1 MKALI
6 LSGGMGTR
14 LRPFTYSMPK
24 QLVPVA
30 NKPILVHCL
39 ENVRAIGVEDVAVVV
54 GDRGP
59 EIRAVVGDGSA
70 YGLNITYLRQE
81 APLGLAH
88 AVSIAEEFL
97 GDDDFVMYLGDNVLA
112 EGIAESAR
120 AFHAGRPAAQLLLT
134 KVADP
139 RAYGVAEVDAEGR
152 VLALVEK
159 PQQPR
164 SDLAVIG
171 VYFFT
176 AAVHD
181 AVRAIE
187 PSARGELEITD
198 AIQYLVER
206 GDRVVADEYA
216 GYWKDTGSPDDLL
229 DCNRLLLGRLGHG
242 VHGQVDAAST
252 VEGPVLVEAGAVVE
266 RSRLVGPLIVGA
278 GSVVRDSEL
287 GPYTALGRDC
297 ALDGAGIGDSIVLDG
312 VSIQNVRGLSGSI
325 IGRSAAVRGGEAAGR
340 RLIIGDHTRAEVAA

>member
-6 LSGGMGTR
+6 LSGGVGTR

-39 ENVRAIGVEDVAVVV
+39 ENIRVIGVKDVAIVV
-54 GDRGP
+54 GDRAQ

-70 YGLNITYLRQE
+70 YGLNVSYIQQE

-88 AVSIAEEFL
+88 CVSIAEDFL

-120 AFHAGRPAAQLLLT
+120 SFAADRPAAQLLLT

-139 RAYGVAEVDAEGR
+139 SAYGVAEVDAEGR
-152 VLALVEK
+152 VLALAEK
-159 PQQPR
+159 PQRPS

-181 AVRAIE
+181 AVRAIG

-198 AIQYLVER
+198 AVQYLVER
-206 GDRVVADEYA
+206 GDRVVGHEYA
-216 GYWKDTGSPDDLL
+216 GYWKDTGSPEDLL
-229 DCNRLLLGRLGHG
+229 DCNRVLLDRLSHG
-242 VHGQVDAAST
+242 IRGEIDAAST
-252 VEGPVLVEAGAVVE
+252 VEGPVVVEAGAVVR
-266 RSRLVGPLIVGA
+266 RSRLVGPLVIGA
-278 GSVVRDSEL
+278 GSVVQDSEL
-287 GPYTALGRDC
+287 GPGTALGRDC
-297 ALDGAGIGDSIVLDG
+297 VLEDAGIRHSILLDGASIRG
-312 VSIQNVRGLSGSI
+312 VRGLYGSLV
-325 IGRSAAVRGGEAAGR
+325 GRSSTVRAGGSAGL
-340 RLIIGDHTRAEVAA
+340 RLIIGDHTRAEVTA

>member
-54 GDRGP
+54 GDRIE

-70 YGLNITYLRQE
+70 YGLNVTYLQQE

-88 AVSIAEEFL
+88 AVAIAEEFL

-120 AFHAGRPAAQLLLT
+120 AFRAERPAAQLLLT

-139 RAYGVAEVDAEGR
+139 RAYGVAEVDGEGR

-187 PSARGELEITD
+187 PSTRGELEITD

-206 GDRVVADEYA
+206 GDRVVADEYS

-242 VHGQVDAAST
+242 VHGEVDAAST
-252 VEGPVLVEAGAVVE
+252 LEGPVVVEAGAVVE
-266 RSRLVGPLIVGA
+266 RSHLVGPLIVGA

-297 ALDGAGIGDSIVLDG
+297 ALQDAGIGDSIVLDG
-312 VSIQNVRGLSGSI
+312 VSIQDVRGLSGSI
-325 IGRSAAVRGGEAAGR
+325 IGRSAAVRGGESAGR
-340 RLIIGDHTRAEVAA
+340 RLIIGDHTQAEVAA

>member
-39 ENVRAIGVEDVAVVV
+39 ENVRDIGVRDVAVVV
-54 GDRGP
+54 GDRS
-59 EIRAVVGDGSA
+59 EAVRAVVGDGSA
-70 YGLNITYLRQE
+70 YGLNVTYLQQE

-120 AFHAGRPAAQLLLT
+120 SFRAGRPAAQLLLT

-139 RAYGVAEVDAEGR
+139 RSYGVAEVDAEGR
-152 VLALVEK
+152 VTALVEK

-164 SDLAVIG
+164 SDLAVVG

-176 AAVHD
+176 AAVHE
-181 AVRAIE
+181 AVRAIK

-229 DCNRLLLGRLGHG
+229 DCNRLLLGRLGRAVDG
-242 VHGQVDAAST
+242 EVDAAST
-252 VEGPVLVEAGAVVE
+252 VEGPVVVEAGAVVE

-297 ALDGAGIGDSIVLDG
+297 VLDGAGIGNSIVLDG
-312 VSIQNVRGLSGSI
+312 VSIQNVRGLSGSL
-325 IGRSAAVRGGEAAGR
+325 IGRSAAVRAGEAAAR
-340 RLIIGDHTRAEVAA
+340 RLIIGDHTQAEVAA

>member
-39 ENVRAIGVEDVAVVV
+39 ENVRDIGVRDVAVVV
-54 GDRGP
+54 GDRS
-59 EIRAVVGDGSA
+59 EAVRAVVGDGSA
-70 YGLNITYLRQE
+70 YGLNVTYLQQE

-112 EGIAESAR
+112 EGIAEPAR
-120 AFHAGRPAAQLLLT
+120 SFRAGRPAAQLLLT

-139 RAYGVAEVDAEGR
+139 RSYGVAEVDAEGR
-152 VLALVEK
+152 VTALVEK

-164 SDLAVIG
+164 SDLAVVG

-176 AAVHD
+176 AAVHE
-181 AVRAIE
+181 AVRAIK

-229 DCNRLLLGRLGHG
+229 DCNRLLLGRLGHAVDG
-242 VHGQVDAAST
+242 EVDAAST
-252 VEGPVLVEAGAVVE
+252 VEGPVVVEAGAVVE

-297 ALDGAGIGDSIVLDG
+297 VLDGAGIGNSIVLDG
-312 VSIQNVRGLSGSI
+312 VSIQNVRGLSGSL
-325 IGRSAAVRGGEAAGR
+325 IGRSAAVRAGEAAAR
-340 RLIIGDHTRAEVAA
+340 RLIIGDHTQAEVAA

>member
-39 ENVRAIGVEDVAVVV
+39 ENIRAIGVKEVAVVV
-54 GDRGP
+54 GDRADA
-59 EIRAVVGDGSA
+59 IRAVVGDGSA
-70 YGLNITYLRQE
+70 FGLRVTYLPQA

-88 AVSIAEEFL
+88 CVSLAEEFL
-97 GDDDFVMYLGDNVLA
+97 GDDDFVMYLGDNILA
-112 EGIAESAR
+112 EGIADSAR
-120 AFHAGRPAAQLLLT
+120 AFRADPSAARLLLT
-134 KVADP
+134 KVGDP
-139 RAYGVAEVDAEGR
+139 RAYGVAEVDSGGR
-152 VLALVEK
+152 VRALVEK
-159 PQQPR
+159 PAQPR

-176 AAVHD
+176 PAVHE

-198 AIQYLVER
+198 AIQYLVDR
-206 GDRVVADEYA
+206 GDRVVADEYL

-229 DCNRLLLGRLGHG
+229 DCNRVLLDRLRPAMRGG
-242 VHGQVDAAST
+242 MDTVST
-252 VEGPVLVEAGAVVE
+252 VEGPVVVEDGAVVE
-266 RSRLVGPLIVGA
+266 RSRLVGPLVVGA
-278 GSVVRDSEL
+278 GSVVRDSDL

-297 ALDGAGIGDSIVLDG
+297 VLDDAGIRDSIVLDG
-312 VSIQNVRGLSGSI
+312 VTIQGVRRLSGSL
-325 IGRSAAVRGGEAAGR
+325 IGRSAAVRPGDPTSR
-340 RLIIGDHTRAEVAA
+340 RLIIGDHTQAEVAA

>member
-39 ENVRAIGVEDVAVVV
+39 ENVRDIGVRDVAVVV
-54 GDRGP
+54 GDRA
-59 EIRAVVGDGSA
+59 EEVRAVVGDGSRH
-70 YGLNITYLRQE
+70 GLNVTYLPQE

-88 AVSIAEEFL
+88 CVAIAEDFL
-97 GDDDFVMYLGDNVLA
+97 GDDDFVMYLGDNILA
-112 EGIAESAR
+112 EGITEAAR
-120 AFHAGRPAAQLLLT
+120 AFRADRSAARLLLT

-139 RAYGVAEVDAEGR
+139 RAYGVAEVDPDGR
-152 VLALVEK
+152 VRALVEK

-176 AAVHD
+176 AAVHE
-181 AVRAIE
+181 AVKAIE

-198 AIQYLVER
+198 AIQHLVRR
-206 GDRVVADEYA
+206 GDRVVAEEYA

-229 DCNRLLLGRLGHG
+229 DCNRVLLDRITPRVRGR
-242 VHGQVDAAST
+242 VDAAST
-252 VEGPVLVEAGAVVE
+252 VEGHVVVEAGAVVE
-266 RSRLVGPLIVGA
+266 RSRLVGPLVVGE

-297 ALDGAGIGDSIVLDG
+297 VLEDAGIRDSIVLDG
-312 VSIQNVRGLSGSI
+312 VTIQGVRGLSGSL
-325 IGRSAAVRGGEAAGR
+325 IGRSAAVRTGEAAGR
-340 RLIIGDHTRAEVAA
+340 RLIIGDHTQAEVAA

>member
-54 GDRGP
+54 GDRA
-59 EIRAVVGDGSA
+59 EDVRAVVGDGSA
-70 YGLNITYLRQE
+70 YGLNVTYLQQE

-88 AVSIAEEFL
+88 AVAIAEEFL
-97 GDDDFVMYLGDNVLA
+97 GDEDFVMYLGDNILA
-112 EGIAESAR
+112 DGIAESAR
-120 AFHAGRPAAQLLLT
+120 DFRAERPAARLLLA
-134 KVADP
+134 KVDDP
-139 RAYGVAEVDAEGR
+139 RAYGVAEIDAEGR
-152 VLALVEK
+152 VRALVEK
-159 PQQPR
+159 PRQPR

-176 AAVHD
+176 AAVHE

-206 GDRVVADEYA
+206 GDRVVAGEYT

-229 DCNRLLLGRLGHG
+229 DCNRVLLSGLHPG
-242 VHGQVDAAST
+242 VHGEVDAAST
-252 VEGPVLVEAGAVVE
+252 LEGAVVVEAGARVE
-266 RSRLVGPLIVGA
+266 RSHLVGPLVVGA

-297 ALDGAGIGDSIVLDG
+297 VLEDAGIRDSIVLDG
-312 VSIQNVRGLSGSI
+312 VTIQGVRGLSGSL
-325 IGRSAAVRGGEAAGR
+325 IGRSADVRGGEAAGR

>member
-39 ENVRAIGVEDVAVVV
+39 ENVREIGVEDVAVVV
-54 GDRGP
+54 GDRGE

-70 YGLNITYLRQE
+70 YGLNVTYLQQE

-97 GDDDFVMYLGDNVLA
+97 GDDDFVMYLGDNILA

-120 AFHAGRPAAQLLLT
+120 AFRVARPAAQLLLT

-198 AIQYLVER
+198 AVQFLVER
-206 GDRVVADEYA
+206 GDRVVADAYA

-229 DCNRLLLGRLGHG
+229 DCNRLLLGRLDHG
-242 VHGQVDAAST
+242 VHGEVDAAST

-266 RSRLVGPLIVGA
+266 RSRLVGPLVVGA
-278 GSVVRDSEL
+278 GSIVRDSEL

-297 ALDGAGIGDSIVLDG
+297 VLDGAGIGDSIVLDG
-312 VSIQNVRGLSGSI
+312 VSIQSVRGLSGSI

-340 RLIIGDHTRAEVAA
+340 RLIIGDHTQAEVAA

>member
-39 ENVRAIGVEDVAVVV
+39 ENVRAIGVEEVAVVV
-54 GDRGP
+54 GDRAD
-59 EIRAVVGDGSA
+59 EVRAVVGDGSA
-70 YGLNITYLRQE
+70 FGLDVTYLQQE

-88 AVSIAEEFL
+88 CVSIAEEFL
-97 GDDDFVMYLGDNVLA
+97 GDEDFVMYLGDNILA

-120 AFHAGRPAAQLLLT
+120 AFRDERSAARLLLT

-139 RAYGVAEVDAEGR
+139 RAYGVAETDATGR
-152 VLALVEK
+152 VHALVEK
-159 PQQPR
+159 PERPR

-206 GDRVVADEYA
+206 GDRVVADEYT

-229 DCNRLLLGRLGHG
+229 DCNRVLLGRLRPG
-242 VHGQVDAAST
+242 VHGEVDAAST
-252 VEGPVLVEAGAVVE
+252 VEGTVVVEAG
-266 RSRLVGPLIVGA
+266 RSWSDSRLVGPLVVGA
-278 GSVVRDSEL
+278 GSVVRGSEL

-297 ALDGAGIGDSIVLDG
+297 VLEDAGIRDSIVLDG
-312 VSIQNVRGLSGSI
+312 VSIQGVRGLSGSL
-325 IGRSAAVRGGEAAGR
+325 IGRSAAVRTGEAAGR
-340 RLIIGDHTRAEVAA
+340 RLIIGDHTQAEVAA